1 MGIRPKQKKLIP
13 NKAVFLDRDGTLI
26 RHVDL
31 MRRIADLKFFPST
44 AKVVQG
50 LNQLGFLVVI
60 ITNQPVVARGLATP
74 EEIDQIH
81 AVLVD
86 RLKKKNAK
94 IDAVYFCPHHPNAD
108 IKKYRLKCRCRKPE
122 PGLILKG
129 LKKYKIDPKQSFMVG
144 DAMIDVVSGKRAG
157 LKTILVKT
165 GPGHTRD
172 AEFASIKPDF
182 TARNLSQA
190 YKIIKTHAL

>member
-1 MGIRPKQKKLIP
+1 MGVHSKQSKLIS

-31 MRRIADLKFFPST
+31 MRSVSDLKLFPKS
-44 AKVVQG
+44 AEVVRG
-50 LNQLGFLVVI
+50 FNQLGFLVVI
-60 ITNQPVVARGLATP
+60 ITNQPVIARGLATP
-74 EEIDQIH
+74 QEIDHIH

-108 IKKYRLKCRCRKPE
+108 VKKYRLKCHCRKPK

-129 LKKYKIDPKQSFMVG
+129 LKKYKINPKESYMIG

-157 LKTILVKT
+157 LTSILVKT

-172 AEFASIKPDF
+172 TEFAGTKPDF
-182 TARNLSQA
+182 TVRNLSQA
-190 YKIIKTHAL
+190 FKIIKTHVL